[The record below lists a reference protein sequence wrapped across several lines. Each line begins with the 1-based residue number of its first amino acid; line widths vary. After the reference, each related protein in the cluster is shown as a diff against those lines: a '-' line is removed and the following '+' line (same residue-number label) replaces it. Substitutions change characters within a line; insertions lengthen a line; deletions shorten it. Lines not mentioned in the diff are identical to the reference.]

1 MRKKSFLFLLI
12 GALLF
17 MPIMANAETF
27 DQTDFSES
35 TMMSGYI
42 VSELDRQK
50 DFENQL
56 NEIIEKIKLEDS
68 LIHPNAGDHI
78 YTSEIVQTEYS
89 IVEGF
94 AGGQLPGG
102 YQFTDPGGGI
112 VFYDPSGGPKVS
124 SSVSFDI
131 PIKILTLS
139 LGLGNANESIVGVGV
154 PIPQSTTKYY
164 KVWAKNTYKTNQVNI
179 YKQITPSSPKTL
191 DSINYITTFYRTSQ
205 SVKVV
210 PNP

>member
-179 YKQITPSSPKTL
+179 YKQITQNSPKIL
-191 DSINYITTFYRTSQ
+191 DSISYITTLYRTSQ

>member
-1 MRKKSFLFLLI
+1 MRKKLFLFSLI

-17 MPIMANAETF
+17 TPIMANAEAF

-35 TMMSGYI
+35 TMISGYI

-78 YTSEIVQTEYS
+78 YTSEIVQTKYS
-89 IVEGF
+89 TVEGF

-102 YQFTDPGGGI
+102 YQFTNTGGGM
-112 VFYDPSGGPKVS
+112 VFYDPSGGPSVS

-131 PIKILTLS
+131 PIKFLTLS

-179 YKQITPSSPKTL
+179 YKQITQNSPKIL
-191 DSINYITTFYRTSQ
+191 DSINYITSLYSTSQ

-210 PNP
+210 P